1 MSARVTH
8 QLVDSFGRPHTYLRI
23 SVTDRC
29 NLRCTYC
36 MPPQGI
42 DWKPREE
49 ILTFEEILRLA
60 RVLDGHG
67 IRKIRLTGGEP
78 LVRTELEQLA
88 QGLSVLPHLEHLTL
102 TTNGILLKQKAE
114 VLKRAG
120 VTGIT
125 VSLDTLRRER
135 FEAITKRD
143 YLPAVQ
149 EGIEAVFAAGFP
161 ELKINVVVMAGVNDD
176 ELLDFMTLTHDRP
189 IHVRF
194 IEYMP
199 FQDNQWSQGGLLP
212 YAEMRQVIETRYTL
226 TPQAQKASAVS
237 KDFALPGCTGQVG
250 FVTSMTQSFCGTCN
264 RIRLTADGAIKSC
277 LFHPAEVSLRDA
289 MRDGATDEELITL
302 IQTALR
308 QKQAA
313 HLPMEE
319 LARQENRPMIAIGG

>member
-1 MSARVTH
+1 MSARVTS

-88 QGLSVLPHLEHLTL
+88 QSLSALPHLEHLTL
-102 TTNGILLKQKAE
+102 TTNGILLKQKAK

-149 EGIEAVFAAGFP
+149 EGIEAVFAAGFNA
-161 ELKINVVVMAGVNDD
+161 LKINVVVMAGVNDD
-176 ELLDFMTLTHDRP
+176 ELLDFMALTHDRP

-212 YAEMRQVIETRYTL
+212 YAEMRRLIETRYTL
-226 TPQAQKASAVS
+226 IPQTQEASAVS
-237 KDFALPGCTGQVG
+237 KDFTLPGFAGQVG

-277 LFHPAEVSLRDA
+277 LFHPSEVSLRDA
-289 MRDGATDEELITL
+289 MRNGATDESLIAL
-302 IQTALR
+302 IQKALW

-319 LARQENRPMIAIGG
+319 LARQDNRPMIAIGG